1 MALKNTNKQKTR
13 NLTKIIQKRSDR
25 KPVSVWDFLPY
36 KKFLVQR
43 PNYLLLADDTYLEM
57 MNLPGKDLDFLNAD
71 GFDGSNQTII
81 DFYALLSAYTPDF
94 DILISQ
100 LPADTKLQQ
109 SAWGQRLNDIEAEL
123 MQPISDQRRTQLIA
137 ARNWATAEIQTDMNI
152 VSQVTHQEYT
162 LFLYGDTIKQLDER
176 KQLFLSLSRSAFTP
190 TTINVERKEM
200 ILRQINNP
208 GERLELEDF

>member
-1 MALKNTNKQKTR
+1 MALKNKDQKRTS
-13 NLTKIIQKRSDR
+13 NFSKIIRKRSDR
-25 KPVSVWDFLPY
+25 HPVPIWNFLPY
-36 KKFLVQR
+36 KKILSQR

-81 DFYALLSAYTPDF
+81 DYYALLSAYTADF

-100 LPADTKLQQ
+100 LPADTRLQQ
-109 SAWGQRLNDIEAEL
+109 SAWGQRLNEIESEL
-123 MQPISDQRRTQLIA
+123 MQPISDQKRTQLIA
-137 ARNWATAEIQTDMNI
+137 ARNWASSEMKTDLNI

-176 KQLFLSLSRSAFTP
+176 KQMFLNLSRSAFTP
-190 TTINVERKEM
+190 TSINVERKEM

-208 GERLELEDF
+208 GDRLELEEF